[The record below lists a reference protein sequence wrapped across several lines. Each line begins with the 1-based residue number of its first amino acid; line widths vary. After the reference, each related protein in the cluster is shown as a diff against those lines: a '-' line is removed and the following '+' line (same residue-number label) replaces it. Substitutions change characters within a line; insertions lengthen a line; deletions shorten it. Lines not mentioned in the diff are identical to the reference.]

1 MSAEAHRAS
10 FAAAVSAQPA
20 WSPTPTTAFERSERV
35 TDGGRSV
42 PTETLGQYQRALP
55 RVPACGEHVHEF
67 QVVGVGGVHQ
77 ISGEHHL
84 ASDVERKG
92 MRHTE
97 QPP

>member
-1 MSAEAHRAS
+1 
-10 FAAAVSAQPA
+10 
-20 WSPTPTTAFERSERV
+20 
-35 TDGGRSV
+35 
-42 PTETLGQYQRALP
+42 
-55 RVPACGEHVHEF
+55 VPACGEHVHEF